1 MSKNKKDRQNES
13 VPAPRDERGDIE
25 REEEYD
31 PDIYTLTG
39 EEGEELQFYLLGTL
53 EDRGMVYKAFLPVD
67 SDDDEYVILRYD
79 VDENGDEFVETI
91 EDDDEFDRVSDIFN
105 DELSDILYDDDSGK

>member
-13 VPAPRDERGDIE
+13 APAPRDERENIE

-53 EDRGMVYKAFLPVD
+53 EDRGMVYKAFLPVG

-105 DELSDILYDDDSGK
+105 DELSDILYDDDSEK